1 MAETGRFVRT
11 ELPLLIDD
19 LNVPNYPTF
28 RSDVRLGSLNVD
40 QLGVQGQSG
49 GDDAEKEVGS
59 VVCAGDQMERGQ
71 SEKVSRRIQA
81 VARGCGRKE

>member
-1 MAETGRFVRT
+1 MLWGCFSMAETGRFVRT

-40 QLGVQGQSG
+40 QLGVRSQSG
-49 GDDAEKEVGS
+49 GDDAEKEFGS
-59 VVCAGDQMERGQ
+59 VVCAGDQMEGGQ
-71 SEKVSRRIQA
+71 GEEVGRRI
-81 VARGCGRKE
+81 